1 MISYTSTSISAP
13 QIIELYR
20 LYDRCNSVTWIDLP
34 LYCYCTLHLTN
45 LMTSLLS
52 SRPNLSDVTVN
63 SMSFVLVLTKISFL
77 FTSNLTSNFIIVNQ
91 RLFDLH
97 LFSSISSILLQCF
110 IIKFTKTE
118 RGPHSLHMFNIKSWK
133 F

>member
-34 LYCYCTLHLTN
+34 LYCYCTLHFTN

-77 FTSNLTSNFIIVNQ
+77 FTSNLPSNFIIIYQRRHHGLPLFPLNFFHIASMLHNQ
-91 RLFDLH
+91 
-97 LFSSISSILLQCF
+97 IYQ
-110 IIKFTKTE
+110 E
-118 RGPHSLHMFNIKSWK
+118 RHTAYICLTLYV
-133 F
+133 